1 MKNSANVLDL
11 ILATNR
17 LKATPRTGWAVKGVP
32 NFESV
37 ADHSHGV
44 AVIALLLTD
53 LIDQEFDREKVLSMA
68 VMHDLPESV
77 TGDLSLGGSRL
88 LPPGAKAAAEKAAFA
103 ELFAGHG
110 FGARWQGIWQ
120 EFEDMAGPEARLV
133 RDADRID
140 LLVQALVYERTT
152 GTVQLDEFWAF
163 APVESFHFAESRE
176 LIAALLARRPGC
188 RGRLG

>member
-1 MKNSANVLDL
+1 MKNTNRVLDL

-17 LKATPRTGWAVKGVP
+17 LKTTPRTGWAVKGVP
-32 NFESV
+32 NCESV

-44 AVIALLLTD
+44 ALIALLLTD
-53 LIDQEFDREKVLSMA
+53 LIDEDFDREKVLSMA
-68 VMHDLPESV
+68 VMHDLPESI

-88 LPPGAKAAAEKAAFA
+88 LPEGAKATAEKLAMD

-110 FGARWQGIWQ
+110 FGPRWQAVWQ
-120 EFEDMAGPEARLV
+120 EFEDLAGPEARLV

-152 GTVQLDEFWAF
+152 GTVQLEEFLAF
-163 APVESFHFAESRE
+163 APVESFHFEESRR
-176 LIAALLARRPGC
+176 LIEGLLARRP
-188 RGRLG
+188 

>member
-1 MKNSANVLDL
+1 MKNTNDVLDL

-17 LKATPRTGWAVKGVP
+17 LKTTPRTGWAVKGVP
-32 NFESV
+32 QFESV

-44 AVIALLLTD
+44 SLIALLLTD
-53 LIDQEFDREKVLSMA
+53 LIAGEFDREKVLSMA

-88 LPPGAKAAAEKAAFA
+88 LPKGAKAEAEKLAFE
-103 ELFAGHG
+103 ELFAGHD
-110 FGARWQGIWQ
+110 FGPRWRAIWQ
-120 EFEDMAGPEARLV
+120 EFEDLASPEARIV

-152 GTVQLDEFWAF
+152 GTVQLAEFWKF
-163 APVESFHFAESRE
+163 APVESFHFEESRQ
-176 LIAALLARRPGC
+176 LIRGLLERRP
-188 RGRLG
+188 R

>member
-1 MKNSANVLDL
+1 MKNTDHVLDL

-17 LKATPRTGWAVKGVP
+17 LKVTPRTGWAVKGVP
-32 NFESV
+32 DFESV

-44 AVIALLLTD
+44 ALIALLLTD
-53 LIDQEFDREKVLSMA
+53 LIDADFDREKVLSMA

-88 LPPGAKAAAEKAAFA
+88 LPAGAKAAAEKAAMA
-103 ELFAGHG
+103 ELFKGHD
-110 FGARWQGIWQ
+110 FGPRWQAIWQ
-120 EFEDMAGPEARLV
+120 EFEDLTSPEARLV

-152 GTVQLDEFWAF
+152 GNLQLAEFWTF
-163 APVESFHFAESRE
+163 APVDSFHYAASRS
-176 LIAALLARRPGC
+176 LISGLLERRPE
-188 RGRLG
+188 R

>member
-1 MKNSANVLDL
+1 MKNTNDVLDL

-17 LKATPRTGWAVKGVP
+17 LKTTPRTGWAVKGVP
-32 NFESV
+32 QFESV

-44 AVIALLLTD
+44 SLIALLLTD
-53 LIDQEFDREKVLSMA
+53 LIAGDFDREKVLSMA

-88 LPPGAKAAAEKAAFA
+88 LPKGAKAEAEKLAFG
-103 ELFAGHG
+103 ELFAGHD
-110 FGARWQGIWQ
+110 FGPRWQAIWQ
-120 EFEDMAGPEARLV
+120 EFEDLASPEARIV

-152 GTVQLDEFWAF
+152 GTVQLAEFWEF
-163 APVESFHFAESRE
+163 APVESFHFEESRQ
-176 LIAALLARRPGC
+176 LIEGLLKRRP
-188 RGRLG
+188 R

>member
-1 MKNSANVLDL
+1 MKNTNSVLDL

-17 LKATPRTGWAVKGVP
+17 LKTTPRTGWAVKGVP
-32 NFESV
+32 KFESV

-44 AVIALLLTD
+44 SLIALLLTD
-53 LIDQEFDREKVLSMA
+53 LIEGEFDREKVLSMA

-88 LPPGAKAAAEKAAFA
+88 LPRGAKAVAEKLAFD
-103 ELFAGHG
+103 ELFAGLD
-110 FGARWQGIWQ
+110 FGPRWQALWQ
-120 EFEDMAGPEARLV
+120 EFEDLASPEAHIV

-152 GTVQLDEFWAF
+152 GTVQLEEFWTF
-163 APVESFHFAESRE
+163 APVKSFHFAESRQ
-176 LIAALLARRPGC
+176 LIQDLMARRTKP
-188 RGRLG
+188 

>member
-1 MKNSANVLDL
+1 MITGKSVMKNTNNVLDL

-17 LKATPRTGWAVKGVP
+17 LKTTPRTGWAVKGVP
-32 NFESV
+32 QFESV

-44 AVIALLLTD
+44 SLIALLLTD
-53 LIDQEFDREKVLSMA
+53 LIAGDFDREKVLSMA

-88 LPPGAKAAAEKAAFA
+88 LPTGAKAEAEKLAFD
-103 ELFAGHG
+103 ELFAGHD
-110 FGARWQGIWQ
+110 FGPRWQAIWQ
-120 EFEDMAGPEARLV
+120 EFEDLASPEARLV

-152 GTVQLDEFWAF
+152 GTVQLEEFWKF
-163 APVESFHFAESRE
+163 APVESFHFEESRQ
-176 LIAALLARRPGC
+176 LISGLLARR
-188 RGRLG
+188 R

>member
-1 MKNSANVLDL
+1 MENANNIIDL

-17 LKATPRTGWAVKGVP
+17 LKTTPRTGWAVKGVP
-32 NFESV
+32 KFESV

-44 AVIALLLTD
+44 SLIALLLTD
-53 LIDQEFDREKVLSMA
+53 LIAEDLDREKVLSMA

-88 LPPGAKAAAEKAAFA
+88 LPKGAKATAEKLAMD
-103 ELFAGHG
+103 ELMSGLD
-110 FGARWQGIWQ
+110 FGPRWQTLWQ
-120 EFEDMAGPEARLV
+120 EFEDLASPEARVV

-152 GTVQLDEFWAF
+152 GTVQLEEFWRF
-163 APVESFHFAESRE
+163 APVESFHFEESRQ
-176 LIAALLARRPGC
+176 LIANLVARRKP
-188 RGRLG
+188 